1 MHDAPLLFGIGD
13 TVSLGRKA
21 IQIFGHA
28 RYSYGRGFWDEFC
41 GTSQKGAISWVSVDE
56 GDALEQIRISDGRMP
71 KFRPPFKPG
80 ETLEYE
86 NNTHTVTEVEQA
98 ECIALRG
105 QVDEE
110 LQVGET
116 YDFLN
121 ATDED
126 NRLLSGEFWGAGSM
140 WFQGR

>member
-13 TVSLGRKA
+13 ES
-21 IQIFGHA
+21 
-28 RYSYGRGFWDEFC
+28 C

-56 GDALEQIRISDGRMP
+56 GDVVEQIRISDGRMP

-80 ETLEYE
+80 ETLDYE
-86 NNTHTVTEVEQA
+86 NNTYTVTEVEQA
-98 ECIALRG
+98 ECIALRRRF
-105 QVDEE
+105 DEE

-116 YDFLN
+116 YDFVN
-121 ATDED
+121 ATGED
-126 NRLLSGEFWGAGSM
+126 NGLLSGEFWGAGSM